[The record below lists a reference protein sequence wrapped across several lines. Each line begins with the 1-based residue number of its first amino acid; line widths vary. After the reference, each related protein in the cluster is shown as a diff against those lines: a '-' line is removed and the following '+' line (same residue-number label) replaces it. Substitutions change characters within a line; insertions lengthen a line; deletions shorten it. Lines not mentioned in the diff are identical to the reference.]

1 MDALLTGSGGAFS
14 SLRAAAAAGQGL
26 DPDAKKHGIGAGIHT
41 GSVEY
46 TKRYLEQGFNMVML
60 GQDTGFMAR
69 MARKELAQVRN
80 DTGAEKIDPKD
91 NFY

>member
-1 MDALLTGSGGAFS
+1 
-14 SLRAAAAAGQGL
+14 
-26 DPDAKKHGIGAGIHT
+26 
-41 GSVEY
+41 
-46 TKRYLEQGFNMVML
+46 MVTL
-60 GQDTGFMAR
+60 GQDTGFMTR